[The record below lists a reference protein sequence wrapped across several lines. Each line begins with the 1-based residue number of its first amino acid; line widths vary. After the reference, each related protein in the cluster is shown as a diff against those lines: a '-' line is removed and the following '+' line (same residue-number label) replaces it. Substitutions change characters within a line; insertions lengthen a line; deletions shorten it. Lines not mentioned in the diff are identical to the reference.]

1 LKIGFFSFIDN
12 SLNDKDQFI
21 TFDSLKKISKE
32 LQEEISDEELKEM
45 IIEANPELRPL
56 YNECVRLYINLFLF
70 FLN

>member
-12 SLNDKDQFI
+12 TLNDKDQFI
-21 TFDSLKKISKE
+21 TFDSLKNIAKE

-56 YNECVRLYINLFLF
+56 YNE
-70 FLN
+70 

>member
-1 LKIGFFSFIDN
+1 MKIGFFSFIDN

-21 TFDSLKKISKE
+21 TFDSLKKISKD

-56 YNECVRLYINLFLF
+56 YNE
-70 FLN
+70 